1 MKYINQFF
9 IWAIGL
15 LFIFSGAIKINDPV
29 GTAIKLEEYFDVFS
43 ADFSPLFQVF
53 TPYALYLSIF
63 LCAFEIILGVALL
76 VNYKRPTVIVSLLA
90 MIVFFTFLTFYS
102 AYFNKVTD
110 CGCFGTVIK
119 LTPWQSFGKDIALLL
134 PLLLLTFQLK
144 SFKPKRYAKKTAT
157 PAILTF
163 LSVLLSFGAGIYAY
177 LHLPFVDTSDY
188 KVGNHLPTLMK
199 PQEPCQYK
207 YIMTK
212 DGKEHEFD
220 TYPTDTTYVYKSLI
234 TLNPEKCN
242 AKITDYNIWNDST
255 TYTQQSFTGN
265 KLIIVIQNVNK
276 ASTVNLPAIISLCKE
291 VKNVEK
297 VVFTASLQEEY
308 RKFAAANGLAIPF
321 YYGDGKVL
329 KTMVRANPAVILLRS
344 GVVVGKWHHNDTP
357 TAAEIQKLL

>member
-9 IWAIGL
+9 IWAIGS

-43 ADFSPLFQVF
+43 TDFTPLFHVF
-53 TPYALYLSIF
+53 TPYTLYLSIF

-76 VNYKRPTVIVSLLA
+76 VNYKRPTVIVSLLV

-102 AYFNKVTD
+102 AYYNKVTD

-119 LTPWQSFGKDIALLL
+119 LTPWQSFSKDIALLL

-144 SFKPKRYAKKTAT
+144 EFQPKKYAKKSTL
-157 PAILTF
+157 PFAITL
-163 LSVLLSFGAGIYAY
+163 LSTILSFGAGIYAY

-188 KVGNHLPTLMK
+188 KVGNHIPTLMK

-212 DGKEHEFD
+212 DGKEYEFD
-220 TYPTDTTYVYKSLI
+220 VYPTDTTYVYKSLL

-242 AKITDYNIWNDST
+242 AKITDYSIWNDST
-255 TYTQQSFTGN
+255 NYTEQSFKGN
-265 KLIIVIQNVNK
+265 QLIVVIQNVNK
-276 ASTVNLPAIISLCKE
+276 ASTANLPAIVALCKE

-297 VVFTASLQEEY
+297 VVFTASLQDEY
-308 RKFAAANGLAIPF
+308 KKFAAANGINLPF

-329 KTMVRANPAVILLRS
+329 KTMVRANPAVILLRN
-344 GVVVGKWHHNDTP
+344 GIVVGKWHHNDTP